1 MASRTKQKEEA
12 RARRLA
18 EEQAQAERA
27 TRQRRLYMLG
37 GVLVLAVAV
46 VAVLIAVSSSG
57 SSSPSTPKTPQ
68 QASQVANQVNGS
80 LAGIPQAA
88 TTLGSP
94 QAKVTV
100 TEFGDL
106 QCPVCRDFALGSETQ
121 LIANEVKS
129 GQVKLVYKSLQTAT
143 ADPATFGVQQASALA
158 AGKQSKAWNY
168 ILLFYHEQGAEG
180 SGYVTPSFLNGLAA
194 QIPGLNFARWQ
205 NDRKNPAL
213 LAQVQ
218 ADENSAQAQGFTATP
233 SITIQGPKGSAPP
246 IVGPPSYSDL
256 QSHIKQVS

>member
-1 MASRTKQKEEA
+1 
-12 RARRLA
+12 
-18 EEQAQAERA
+18 
-27 TRQRRLYMLG
+27 MLG

-80 LAGIPQAA
+80 LVGIPQAG
-88 TTLGSP
+88 TTLGAPS
-94 QAKVTV
+94 AKVTV

-158 AGKQSKAWNY
+158 AGKQRKAWNY

-180 SGYVTPSFLNGLAA
+180 SGYVNSAYLIGLAS
-194 QIPGLNFARWQ
+194 QIPGFNVNQWDNARTSSSLS
-205 NDRKNPAL
+205 NEVVS
-213 LAQVQ
+213 QV
-218 ADENSAQAQGFTATP
+218 NNGTAHGVTGTP
-233 SITIQGPKGSAPP
+233 TLIITGPKGSVQPSDAVPP
-246 IVGPPSYSDL
+246 YSELAQDV
-256 QSHIKQVS
+256 KQVS